1 MPDTLELK
9 QRLLAE
15 FSHREQL
22 LNGSNETP
30 IRTLHQD
37 AMRRFSEL
45 GFPTVRHEEWK
56 YANIMPALSEPF
68 VSAKPST
75 ISSNEVSEFYLDG
88 VKANVIVFINGF
100 YAPEHSNIISGEVS
114 INTTSQALNNSEN
127 ASQFSEISGY
137 KNETFTAL
145 NTALVNDG
153 AWIVIPDTVIL
164 DIPIHILMITDA
176 REYAPI
182 FHPRHIINCGAN
194 SQAHIIY
201 SSHTI
206 GKNSGFTN
214 AVTEVS
220 LGQNAVLR
228 QYIIQNDNDFA
239 YSVNSTYINQE
250 RDSNY
255 SAVTVSL
262 GGKFIRN
269 NHNSRLSGENSEANF
284 YGLVL
289 GSGKQ
294 LIDNHT
300 LADHAT
306 PHCQSNE
313 LYKYILDDRSTG
325 VFNGKIIVRPDAQK
339 TNAYQSN
346 KTILLSDTAT
356 INTKPQLEIFA
367 DDVKCSHGATS
378 GQLDEESLFYLRSRG
393 IPADKARALLLHAF
407 ATDVLNHIAL
417 APLRDALDKSI
428 AVRLHD
434 ENDDVLIVE

>member
-1 MPDTLELK
+1 MQETLELK

-15 FSHREQL
+15 FSYREQL
-22 LNGSNETP
+22 LNGNTETP
-30 IRTLHQD
+30 LEILRQD
-37 AMRRFSEL
+37 AMRRFAEL

-56 YANIMPALSEPF
+56 YANIMPALSIPF
-68 VSAKPST
+68 ISPKPSILT
-75 ISSNEVSEFYLDG
+75 ADEVKEFYLDEI
-88 VKANVIVFINGF
+88 KANVIVFVNGY
-100 YAPEHSNIISGEVS
+100 YAPEHSNIISEEIKIS
-114 INTTSQALNNSEN
+114 TTSQVLKNTEGV
-127 ASQFSEISGY
+127 SQFSEISGY
-137 KNETFTAL
+137 KNETFTVL
-145 NTALVNDG
+145 NTDLVTDG
-153 AWIVIPDTVIL
+153 AWVTIPDKVIL
-164 DIPIHILMITDA
+164 DLPIHILMITDA

-182 FHPRHIINCGAN
+182 FHPRHTVHCGAN

-201 SSHTI
+201 SSYTI
-206 GKNSGFTN
+206 GENSGFANT
-214 AVTEVS
+214 VSEVS

-228 QYIIQNDNDFA
+228 QYIIQNDNDSA
-239 YSVNSTYINQE
+239 YSVNSSYINQE

-255 SAVTVSL
+255 SAVTISL

-269 NHNSRLSGENSEANF
+269 NHTSRLAGENSEANF

-289 GSGKQ
+289 GTGKQ

-407 ATDVLNHIAL
+407 ATDVLNHITIGS
-417 APLRDALDKSI
+417 LRDTLDKSI
-428 AVRLHD
+428 AIRLHD
-434 ENDDVLIVE
+434 EDDDIVIVE

>member
-1 MPDTLELK
+1 MPETLELK

-15 FSHREQL
+15 FSQREQL
-22 LNGSNETP
+22 LNGNSETP
-30 IRTLHQD
+30 INILRQD
-37 AMRRFSEL
+37 AMSRFAEL
-45 GFPTVRHEEWK
+45 GFPTIRNEEWK
-56 YANIMPALSEPF
+56 YANIMPALSLPF
-68 VSAKPST
+68 VSPKHSTLTTDEVKEFHLEGIKANIIVFVNGYYASEHSSIISDGVT
-75 ISSNEVSEFYLDG
+75 IS
-88 VKANVIVFINGF
+88 
-100 YAPEHSNIISGEVS
+100 
-114 INTTSQALNNSEN
+114 TTSQALKNAEN
-127 ASQFSEISGY
+127 ASKFGEISGY

-145 NTALVNDG
+145 NTALVTDG
-153 AWIVIPDTVIL
+153 AWITIPDKAIL
-164 DIPIHILMITDA
+164 DYPIHILMITDA

-182 FHPRHIINCGAN
+182 FHPRHTIHCGAN

-206 GKNSGFTN
+206 GDNSGFTN
-214 AVTEVS
+214 SVTEVS

-228 QYIIQNDNDFA
+228 QYIIQNDNDSA
-239 YSVNSTYINQE
+239 YSVNSSYVNQE

-255 SAVTVSL
+255 SAVTISL

-269 NHNSRLSGENSEANF
+269 NHTARLAGENSEANF

-289 GSGKQ
+289 GTGKQ
-294 LIDNHT
+294 LVDNHT

-407 ATDVLNHIAL
+407 ATDVLNHITL

-428 AVRLHD
+428 AIRLHD
-434 ENDDVLIVE
+434 EDDDMVVIE

>member
-1 MPDTLELK
+1 MSEQLELK
-9 QRLLAE
+9 QRLQAE

-22 LNGSNETP
+22 LNGGHETP
-30 IRTLHQD
+30 IRTLRQD
-37 AMRRFSEL
+37 AMRRFTEL

-56 YANIMPALSEPF
+56 YTNIMPALSVPF
-68 VSAKPST
+68 VNAKPSVLT
-75 ISSNEVSEFYLDG
+75 SEEVQEYYLDG
-88 VKANVIVFINGF
+88 IEANVMVFINGYF
-100 YAPEHSNIISGEVS
+100 APEHSRIISPEVS
-114 INTTSQALNNSEN
+114 ISTMAEATKNS
-127 ASQFSEISGY
+127 SEILRFTKVSGY
-137 KNETFTAL
+137 ANEAFTAL
-145 NTALVNDG
+145 NTALATDG
-153 AWIVIPDTVIL
+153 AWISIPDGIVLTA
-164 DIPIHILMITDA
+164 PIHVLMLADT
-176 REYAPI
+176 REYSPI
-182 FHPRHIINCGAN
+182 LNPHHNIYCGAQ
-194 SQAHIIY
+194 SQATIIY

-206 GKNSGFTN
+206 GNEAGLTN
-214 AVTEVS
+214 TVTEVS
-220 LGQNAVLR
+220 LGKNASLR
-228 QYIIQNDNDFA
+228 QYIIQNDNDVA
-239 YSVNSTYINQE
+239 YSVNNSYIFQDRDSTY
-250 RDSNY
+250 S
-255 SAVTVSL
+255 SVTVSM

-269 NHNSRLSGENSEANF
+269 NHTSRLAGENSEANF

-289 GSGKQ
+289 GSDKQ

-407 ATDVLNHIAL
+407 ATDVLSHISL
-417 APLRDALDKSI
+417 APLRDALDRSI

-434 ENDDVLIVE
+434 EDDVVVIIE